1 MRKVIKSFPRL
12 PLEIFIWP
20 KNFLWNI
27 YYFQKE
33 AKPTRNWWYPA
44 HYRDRLVIC
53 QLIYDLIGLH
63 LYVKAP
69 TQPSW
74 FRVWYI
80 LYNVNLDL
88 QFLFHTF
95 CLGGPWV
102 NIDVFLNLNIYL
114 VKLIPWKI
122 DSFTRIHISDTKSGN
137 PLTNI

>member
-63 LYVKAP
+63 LYVKEERLHNP
-69 TQPSW
+69 RGFESDIYYTMWILIYNFFSILFVWVVHGSTLTYFSILIFIWLSLSHGKSIVSPGFTLVTQ
-74 FRVWYI
+74 RV
-80 LYNVNLDL
+80 V
-88 QFLFHTF
+88 
-95 CLGGPWV
+95 
-102 NIDVFLNLNIYL
+102 
-114 VKLIPWKI
+114 IP
-122 DSFTRIHISDTKSGN
+122 
-137 PLTNI
+137 